1 MIEERGRVCLPV
13 ASVVAE
19 QEETASAT
27 TTAAAAS
34 ASGKRDDGGAALGG
48 IATTS
53 LDLVPF
59 LLVAVVNSTDRDPA
73 FVLWSAHRY
82 NSLLTLQPHSINA
95 CDIADISPTYIFYF

>member
-1 MIEERGRVCLPV
+1 
-13 ASVVAE
+13 VVAE
-19 QEETASAT
+19 QEQTASAT

-34 ASGKRDDGGAALGG
+34 ASGKRDDDGAALGG
-48 IATTS
+48 IATTTSS